1 MAASVAHNV
10 LEQVFDSLA
19 DRITPEIALRIEKI
33 HLGPHAQD
41 RINELAMKANFG
53 TLTTEEHA
61 QYEDFIETI
70 DLLGIFRAKARWAL
84 SQSQQAVA
92 LGLVVIQARD
102 LEAARQF
109 YQCLGLDLQRE
120 QHGKGPEHI
129 AVELGAAV
137 FEIYPAE
144 NDTTTDTI
152 RIGFVVPSLE
162 QAVGALRNHSAKILM
177 EPHDSPRGRRA
188 VVQDPDGNRV
198 ELTER
203 REPRSNS

>member
-1 MAASVAHNV
+1 MAASVAHYV

-33 HLGPHAQD
+33 HLGPHAQE
-41 RINELAMKANFG
+41 RINELAVKANSG
-53 TLTTEEHA
+53 TLTAEERT
-61 QYEDFIETI
+61 QYEDFIEAI
-70 DLLGIFRAKARWAL
+70 DLLGIFKAKARWAL

-120 QHGKGPEHI
+120 QHGKGPEHL

-137 FEIYPAE
+137 FEVYPAG
-144 NDTTTDTI
+144 NGSTTGTI
-152 RIGFVVPSLE
+152 RIGFVVPLLE
-162 QAVGALRNHSAKILM
+162 HAVVALRKHSAKILT
-177 EPHDSPRGRRA
+177 EPHDSLWGRRA
-188 VVQDPDGNRV
+188 VV
-198 ELTER
+198 
-203 REPRSNS
+203 